1 VPPRFLYQRG
11 LGAVVA
17 SVKAC
22 WASAFTDRAVEYRH
36 RHGVPHAGTVM
47 AVVVQDM
54 VESTVA
60 GTAFSVELNTGFPA
74 AQVAASY
81 GLGEAVVSGEVTS
94 DEWLFDRTTMACI
107 KRVLG
112 SKKCEYVPRSGAS
125 GCDKVAVEERR
136 RARFCMDLDTARR
149 VAAATLKVRAV
160 YEQLFGYDDVDTEF
174 AVAGADTVLHLQSRP
189 VVALGAKEILTV
201 DRRAARS
208 RVVAKG
214 SYSLLGA
221 VTGTCR
227 VIRNFEDLIS
237 GKVSIRPDD
246 VVVTA
251 KTSNYWN
258 QYLTSLRGIVTEDG
272 SPTAHPMLIGRERHL
287 AVLCGIPGVVDKL
300 AKLDGR
306 PVTLDGLTKAVYAG
320 HLELHSAS
328 RFELEGEFRVQQ
340 PTLPKKDS
348 DVLAFLKS
356 YGRCRFADD
365 DVWIHNP
372 NSPLSPWF
380 AALRTSVY
388 PARAALLETALGTN
402 APKPDVFCGD
412 FRIFEDGV
420 VADKFVPI
428 EDTLRAF
435 QNVGLAECRQ
445 YHDAVDDAGRRYHR
459 ACAAFAAA
467 PSVATWRAYAA
478 AFAPLHAALWLSFF
492 WRMHV
497 KQLSSALAADHGV
510 AHVHYD
516 EMLTLA
522 HDELGKHDEDARF
535 TNELVDLADELRH
548 ECLSGAEQLAHARE
562 GSVSHEAKHLEAV
575 RALAA
580 RDPAVAAKLRGVAA
594 RYRVLKDTDVGR
606 EPPYA
611 AVLEKV
617 TEAIEQGACRAHDHA
632 DDAVVEYYPEAPAVH
647 EAAKQAT
654 YARTQNSNA
663 HHWKWRGTALVRLGL
678 KQVADALELDFADFV
693 TSAASLE
700 DVEKRVA
707 AYERWLETAPMSAR
721 TTHANA
727 LFASFGLANTT
738 RDDGSTFDLH
748 ALPPPRDADSTVRAK
763 LETAVEAGARLY
775 GDDEVR
781 PADKVAEFPGFSPP
795 ETPRAARRAIE

>member
-1 VPPRFLYQRG
+1 MLPRFLYQRG

-94 DEWLFDRTTMACI
+94 DEWLFDRSKLACI

-112 SKKCEYVPRSGAS
+112 SKKCEYVPRRGAS

-174 AVAGADTVLHLQSRP
+174 AVSGADTVLHLQSRP
-189 VVALGAKEILTV
+189 VVALGTKEILTV

-306 PVTLDGLTKAVYAG
+306 PVTLRAG
-320 HLELHSAS
+320 
-328 RFELEGEFRVQQ
+328 
-340 PTLPKKDS
+340 
-348 DVLAFLKS
+348 
-356 YGRCRFADD
+356 
-365 DVWIHNP
+365 
-372 NSPLSPWF
+372 
-380 AALRTSVY
+380 
-388 PARAALLETALGTN
+388 
-402 APKPDVFCGD
+402 
-412 FRIFEDGV
+412 
-420 VADKFVPI
+420 
-428 EDTLRAF
+428 
-435 QNVGLAECRQ
+435 
-445 YHDAVDDAGRRYHR
+445 
-459 ACAAFAAA
+459 
-467 PSVATWRAYAA
+467 
-478 AFAPLHAALWLSFF
+478 
-492 WRMHV
+492 
-497 KQLSSALAADHGV
+497 
-510 AHVHYD
+510 
-516 EMLTLA
+516 
-522 HDELGKHDEDARF
+522 
-535 TNELVDLADELRH
+535 
-548 ECLSGAEQLAHARE
+548 
-562 GSVSHEAKHLEAV
+562 
-575 RALAA
+575 
-580 RDPAVAAKLRGVAA
+580 
-594 RYRVLKDTDVGR
+594 
-606 EPPYA
+606 
-611 AVLEKV
+611 
-617 TEAIEQGACRAHDHA
+617 QG
-632 DDAVVEYYPEAPAVH
+632 
-647 EAAKQAT
+647 
-654 YARTQNSNA
+654 
-663 HHWKWRGTALVRLGL
+663 
-678 KQVADALELDFADFV
+678 
-693 TSAASLE
+693 
-700 DVEKRVA
+700 
-707 AYERWLETAPMSAR
+707 
-721 TTHANA
+721 
-727 LFASFGLANTT
+727 
-738 RDDGSTFDLH
+738 
-748 ALPPPRDADSTVRAK
+748 
-763 LETAVEAGARLY
+763 
-775 GDDEVR
+775 
-781 PADKVAEFPGFSPP
+781 
-795 ETPRAARRAIE
+795 